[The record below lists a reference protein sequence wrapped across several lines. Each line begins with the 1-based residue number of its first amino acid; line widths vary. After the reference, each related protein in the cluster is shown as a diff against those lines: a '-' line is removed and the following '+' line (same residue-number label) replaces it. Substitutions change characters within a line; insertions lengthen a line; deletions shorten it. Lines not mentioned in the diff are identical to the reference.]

1 MAFIGRIAVVL
12 AAMALACAFTS
23 TDVSEATAQPSP
35 ADTTQ
40 QSNAPPP
47 SHKSHHGGAH
57 AAAGGT
63 VIQGG
68 DTTTLIA
75 TLPWWRVD
83 ESRVT
88 DDESGQLESPILT
101 ACDVWLGFPFAT
113 TDAKSLTVRLAE
125 AQHASEIDQV
135 ADHVKVADPGEL
147 NALDLAAPEEP
158 PNTGSPWLRAVFALV
173 GVAAAGFSAVRY
185 FLA

>member
-1 MAFIGRIAVVL
+1 MVL
-12 AAMALACAFTS
+12 AAMALACAFTL
-23 TDVSEATAQPSP
+23 TDVTGATAQPVS
-35 ADTTQ
+35 ADTPQ
-40 QSNAPPP
+40 QSNAPSP

-57 AAAGGT
+57 VAAGGT

-68 DTTTLIA
+68 DTISLIA

-83 ESRVT
+83 ESRVP

-101 ACDVWLGFPFAT
+101 ASDVWLGFPFAT

-125 AQHASEIDQV
+125 AQHASEVDQV
-135 ADHVKVADPGEL
+135 ADRIKVADAGDL
-147 NALDLAAPEEP
+147 NELDLAAPQQP
-158 PNTGSPWLRAVFALV
+158 PNTGSPWLRTLFALV